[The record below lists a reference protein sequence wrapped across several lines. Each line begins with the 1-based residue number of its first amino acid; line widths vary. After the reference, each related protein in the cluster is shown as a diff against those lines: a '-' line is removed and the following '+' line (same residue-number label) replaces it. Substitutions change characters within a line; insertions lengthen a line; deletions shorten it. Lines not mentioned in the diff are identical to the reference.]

1 MSEKEFEYSPKNV
14 ELLESLFFKVLK
26 SGDPRDPSITD
37 EELLAFK
44 DSPLSDRYFV
54 HLNSIVKQKYVIGIK
69 SVKHLTERNRKLVE
83 QDPSSFKGYESII
96 EVLRVFVSKK
106 LLCFDLVKRGHA
118 PGSLEAFKAS
128 DISTRLVLD
137 RLLHNEL
144 LLLFYKYP
152 LDIPRTALKNRL
164 EVLSFMHLFV
174 EKKIATMTILLIEP
188 KSHL

>member
-1 MSEKEFEYSPKNV
+1 MSEKEFEYSPKNI

-44 DSPLSDRYFV
+44 ESPLSDRYFV

-69 SVKHLTERNRKLVE
+69 SVKHLTERDRKLVE

-128 DISTRLVLD
+128 HISNRVVLS

-144 LLLFYKYP
+144 LLLFCKYP
-152 LDIPRTALKNRL
+152 LDIPKIQLTQRLALLDDIR
-164 EVLSFMHLFV
+164 FFV
-174 EKKIATMTILLIEP
+174 QKKIATMTILLIEP